1 MLEPI
6 TEAIRGGLLTVGTVG
21 TTSRAP
27 NAKRAEPLQF
37 LPKSVVLGQCGSQVS
52 KWYGESLYKQDGA
65 LLRDGC

>member
-6 TEAIRGGLLTVGTVG
+6 TEAIRGGLLTVD